1 MRIHRKTL
9 KELEEMEI
17 ELLEQDESRDGHYSQ
32 LISVYKQMYMHLHKL
47 CREQPEEYAHAFDYV
62 KKQLV
67 ACNIKYGT
75 YMKMGL
81 EKNPHLAK
89 LALQDALKYD
99 RNNPIAHYR
108 LGFLAY
114 QDRRYVQALSAFQ
127 AAIEHQPSYRHK
139 DFVLNDTQL
148 YYAQLYSI
156 NSALYIAQQT
166 QQAIRKPGNQP
177 EQLAYES
184 SPLLALIE
192 KNEDQLLKQAFYHVS
207 REGVKTCSI
216 EECSRLVDE
225 GWEEPTL
232 ILYFADRATIC
243 SYAGEETTLSFD
255 RADILRHL
263 LLACSEKRAGT
274 RNMFR
279 SYFGEREVVLG
290 NTFRKK
296 IQRLKED
303 LQKIGLGDV
312 ILQTTVNNEAAYYVD
327 ASVPYIVLYRVDDL
341 VAAKMDFGV

>member
-1 MRIHRKTL
+1 MRVQRSTL
-9 KELEEMEI
+9 EELEEKEI
-17 ELLEQDESRDGHYSQ
+17 ELLEQDESKDGYYSQ
-32 LISVYKQMYMHLHKL
+32 LISVYEQMYRHLSKL
-47 CREQPEEYAHAFDYV
+47 RRESPEEYGYAFDYV

-81 EKNPHLAK
+81 EKNPK
-89 LALQDALKYD
+89 LAEVALRNALKYD
-99 RNNPIAHYR
+99 PKNPIANYR

-114 QDRRYVQALSAFQ
+114 QDRRYVKALQAFQ
-127 AAIEHQPSYRHK
+127 AAIEYQPSYEHK

-148 YYAQLYSI
+148 YYAKLYSI

-166 QQAIRKPGNQP
+166 QQDIQKLDNHPK
-177 EQLAYES
+177 QLTYES
-184 SPLLALIE
+184 SPLLGLIE
-192 KNEDQLLKQAFYHVS
+192 KNEEQLLKQAFYHVS
-207 REGVKTCSI
+207 RTGVQTCSV
-216 EECSRLVDE
+216 EECNRLVDE
-225 GWEEPTL
+225 NWEGPTL
-232 ILYFADRATIC
+232 ILYFADRATVC

-263 LLACSEKRAGT
+263 LLACSEAKPGT

-279 SYFGEREVVLG
+279 SYFGEREVVLS

-296 IQRLKED
+296 IRRLKED

-312 ILQTTVNNEAAYYVD
+312 IQQTTVNNEAAYYVH
-327 ASVPYIVLYRVDDL
+327 ASVPYMVLYRVDDL

>member
-1 MRIHRKTL
+1 MRIQRKTL
-9 KELEEMEI
+9 EELEEMEI
-17 ELLEQDESRDGHYSQ
+17 ELLEQDESRDGYYSQ
-32 LISVYKQMYMHLHKL
+32 LISVYDEMYRHLHKL
-47 CREQPEEYAHAFDYV
+47 FREQPEEYAHAFDYV

-67 ACNIKYGT
+67 SCNIKYGT

-81 EKNPHLAK
+81 EKTPHLAK
-89 LALQDALKYD
+89 SALQIALKYD
-99 RNNPIAHYR
+99 PTNPIAHYR

-114 QDRRYVQALSAFQ
+114 QDRKYVQALQAFQ
-127 AAIEHQPSYRHK
+127 AAIENQPRYRHK

-156 NSALYIAQQT
+156 NSALYIAEQT
-166 QQAIRKPGNQP
+166 QQAIQKPGNQP

-216 EECSRLVDE
+216 EECNMLVDE

-243 SYAGEETTLSFD
+243 SYAGKETTLSFD

-263 LLACSEKRAGT
+263 LLACSEAKPGT

-279 SYFGEREVVLG
+279 SYFGEREDVLS

-296 IQRLKED
+296 IRRLKED
-303 LQKIGLGDV
+303 LQKIGLGEV
-312 ILQTTVNNEAAYYVD
+312 ILQTTVDNEAAYYVD
-327 ASVPYIVLYRVDDL
+327 ESVPYIVLYRVDDL